1 MLLKA
6 LEDSEITLVFAG
18 GGFTYQ
24 PEYEEVCRRFSRKGK
39 TVFLDR
45 LSPEMLASA
54 YSAARVH
61 ALPSWFELPG
71 LVSLEAA
78 EYGANVVVGDKGTI
92 SDYFGGHAF
101 YCSPDDSESVRNAV
115 LAAYY
120 APPRRGELETCVK
133 EFSWD
138 RAAEETLAVYQQVLG
153 SERLT
158 SDVLQFGDSFA
169 KIEQEAKDTGSLVAR
184 IPEVVGGEPSEGA
197 DVEGALRACGEAA
210 ELLKSGR
217 PEQAKARYRQAIELN
232 PQCAKAHRGAGVVEL
247 SMENYPAAEAH
258 FKRALR
264 CQPNDVKAL
273 LGLGAVDWAAERKEE
288 AFRLYLRAA
297 EIDSRDPSA
306 ILYLV
311 NAAYELGR
319 YKDLEQALRRFLITD
334 RGNLSIQYCLAG
346 CYFKQKKY
354 ALAAGVVGNMLRADP
369 SHIKALELRE
379 EIERVQGG
387 VAEENVDSPGAGV
400 EMPAAEETSN
410 LGEEALSFQHLFQR
424 ANSTSAKLHLL
435 EEAKRKKEYAWVV
448 DYAQE
453 ITQSP
458 ETSAS
463 ERVLGSILRA
473 EAQGCL
479 GELEEADRL
488 FCSVQEDQTYGY
500 RALSGRGA
508 IAAAWGQWREAK
520 ELFESSLAAEP
531 EYDVALAGLGIC
543 YENLG
548 QREKAW
554 DLYQHALSSNSE
566 NIQALHGIIQLGY
579 VLDRLPQSEL
589 ALSNYLDIH
598 PVDFSIVYSYAGC
611 LYSQGKMNEA
621 QEQCRKILIFEPE
634 HELAL
639 ELLDKIREEAQI
651 SGGQRVLGAY

>member
-1 MLLKA
+1 
-6 LEDSEITLVFAG
+6 VG
-18 GGFTYQ
+18 
-24 PEYEEVCRRFSRKGK
+24 EE
-39 TVFLDR
+39 L
-45 LSPEMLASA
+45 
-54 YSAARVH
+54 
-61 ALPSWFELPG
+61 
-71 LVSLEAA
+71 
-78 EYGANVVVGDKGTI
+78 
-92 SDYFGGHAF
+92 
-101 YCSPDDSESVRNAV
+101 
-115 LAAYY
+115 
-120 APPRRGELETCVK
+120 
-133 EFSWD
+133 
-138 RAAEETLAVYQQVLG
+138 
-153 SERLT
+153 
-158 SDVLQFGDSFA
+158 
-169 KIEQEAKDTGSLVAR
+169 
-184 IPEVVGGEPSEGA
+184 SEGA
-197 DVEGALRACGEAA
+197 DVEGALKACDEAA

-217 PEQAKARYRQAIELN
+217 QEQAQAKYRQAIELN

-273 LGLGAVDWAAERKEE
+273 LGLGAVDWAAGRREE
-288 AFRLYLRAA
+288 AFQLYLRAA
-297 EIDSRDPSA
+297 ETDSRDPST

-311 NAAYELGR
+311 NAAYVLER
-319 YKDLEQALRRFLITD
+319 YKDLEHALRRFLMTD

-354 ALAAGVVGNMLRADP
+354 TLAAGVVGNMLRADP
-369 SHIKALELRE
+369 AHMQALELRE
-379 EIERVQGG
+379 EIERIQAG
-387 VAEENVDSPGAGV
+387 AAAENVHS
-400 EMPAAEETSN
+400 PAAELEIPAAGGTPN
-410 LGEEALSFQHLFQR
+410 LGEEALSFQHLFRR
-424 ANSTSAKLHLL
+424 ANSAAAKLRLL

-453 ITQSP
+453 IMQSP
-458 ETSAS
+458 EASAS
-463 ERVLGSILRA
+463 ERVFGSILKA
-473 EAQGCL
+473 EARGCL

-488 FCSVQEDQTYGY
+488 FYSVQEDQTYGY

-548 QREKAW
+548 QRERAW
-554 DLYQHALSSNSE
+554 DLYQHALRSNSE

-611 LYSQGKMNEA
+611 LYSQGKTHEA
-621 QEQCRKILIFEPE
+621 QDQCRKILIFEPE
-634 HELAL
+634 HALAL
-639 ELLDKIREEAQI
+639 ELLDKIREEAQV
-651 SGGQRVLGAY
+651 SGDQRALGAY